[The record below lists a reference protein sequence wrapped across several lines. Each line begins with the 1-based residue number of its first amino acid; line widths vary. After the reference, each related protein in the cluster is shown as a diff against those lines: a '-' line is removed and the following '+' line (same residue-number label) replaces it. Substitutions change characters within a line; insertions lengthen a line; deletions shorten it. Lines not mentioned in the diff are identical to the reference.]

1 MNTIEDHNDR
11 VERAALI
18 GLVGIYAFVA
28 FFVFSVFLILIF
40 TTITGT
46 QLILSIIAIVLTLVM
61 SVFAVWFATMSPT
74 AILVFQW
81 SALVAAVYM
90 LGYAIYETILFF
102 QFLRSDMSTV
112 ESLFLA
118 VFGAV
123 VFTLFSYI
131 LLALEITFFVT
142 GLRFY
147 NLHKRQTQIEEM
159 SNPTPPP
166 ASTTPGESDI
176 ESPTP
181 SAPPFNTALRH
192 RAIGVTLNSATSTAI
207 TK

>member
-28 FFVFSVFLILIF
+28 FFVFTVFIILIF

-46 QLILSIIAIVLTLVM
+46 QLILSIIAVALTLVM
-61 SVFAVWFATMSPT
+61 SVFAVWFATTSAT
-74 AILVFQW
+74 AVIVFQW
-81 SALVAAVYM
+81 SALVAALYM
-90 LGYAIYETILFF
+90 LGYAIYETFLFF

-112 ESLFLA
+112 DSLILA
-118 VFGAV
+118 VFTTV

-147 NLHKRQTQIEEM
+147 NLHKRQKQIEES
-159 SNPTPPP
+159 SNATLPPP
-166 ASTTPGESDI
+166 PTTPGESDI

-192 RAIGVTLNSATSTAI
+192 RAIGVTLNTAATTA